1 MRSSPRIVMMR
12 PVDLFVELGV
22 VDGKHVERAERTCRG
37 MQVIG
42 TAARAGRAVSKG
54 NVVLAW
60 LDAGLAVLDAVA
72 SYANYRQAVEVT
84 QQLEAEADALRVRLA
99 EIRKQCA
106 ARTAQAA
113 REQEH
118 RVKHI
123 QSAQADLRESF
134 RIESTHYTQ
143 CKDDVRRIGDEL
155 VRLRQTSAPS
165 CPHLSKLERVFHQ
178 LVLAQVAAAVVLID
192 S

>member
-1 MRSSPRIVMMR
+1 MRSAPRIVMMR
-12 PVDLFVELGV
+12 PVDLFVNLGA
-22 VDGKHVERAERTCRG
+22 VDGKRVERAERAYQG
-37 MQVIG
+37 MRVVGI
-42 TAARAGRAVSKG
+42 AARAGGAVSKG
-54 NVVLAW
+54 DVVQAW
-60 LDAGLAVLDAVA
+60 LVAGLAVLDAVT
-72 SYANYRQAVEVT
+72 SYANYRQAMEVT

-106 ARTAQAA
+106 ALTAQAA
-113 REQEH
+113 HEQEH
-118 RVKHI
+118 RLRHI
-123 QSAQADLRESF
+123 QSAQADQRKSI

-155 VRLRQTSAPS
+155 ARLRQTSAPS
-165 CPHLSKLERVFHQ
+165 CPYLSKLERVFHQ